1 MIDLWNSII
10 ELLIAPKLYPEM
22 IWMIIPLV
30 IVTIVMTFYFGMYK
44 REQLGWNTA
53 VGNSLVLIFVSI
65 DLLRHIFNLSSPGSV
80 FNYTEVPFKSVVAGL
95 IFLEGLLLM
104 FINMMHFLP
113 KKISFAISS
122 PLPVNLTAYLV
133 MTIVYTEMV
142 FDFATLCAAA
152 IIFIGFYGILKFVQ
166 LAERALIKK
175 IALAKVAEEK
185 KEIDTSKKE
194 LEKEKAQLALKEKMI
209 KKEEE
214 LEKLEEKGTKK
225 AIGKKG
231 SATPKKKKSKR
242 KITVKVKK
250 RGKKKK

>member
-65 DLLRHIFNLSSPGSV
+65 DLFRHIFNLTSPGTSIN
-80 FNYTEVPFKSVVAGL
+80 FIEVPFKSIVAGI
-95 IFLEGLLLM
+95 IFIEGLFLM

-113 KKISFAISS
+113 KRISFAISS

-142 FDFATLCAAA
+142 FDLATLCAAI
-152 IIFIGFYGILKFVQ
+152 IIFIAFYTILKLIQ
-166 LAERALIKK
+166 LAERTLIKK
-175 IALAKVAEEK
+175 VAYAKVAEEK
-185 KEIDTSKKE
+185 AEIDSSKKE
-194 LEKEKAQLALKEKMI
+194 LVKEKAQLALKEKML

-214 LEKLEEKGTKK
+214 LEKLEEKKT
-225 AIGKKG
+225 GKEN
-231 SATPKKKKSKR
+231 PKKKKK
-242 KITVKVKK
+242 KLIVKVKK
-250 RGKKKK
+250 KAKKKK

>member
-1 MIDLWNSII
+1 MIDLWNSVI

-30 IVTIVMTFYFGMYK
+30 IVTVVMTFYFGMYR

-53 VGNSLVLIFVSI
+53 VGNSMVLIFVSI
-65 DLLRHIFNLSSPGSV
+65 DLFRHIFNLTSPGTTLN
-80 FNYTEVPFKSVVAGL
+80 FIEVPFKSVVAGI
-95 IFLEGLLLM
+95 IFIEGLFLM

-113 KKISFAISS
+113 KRISFAISS

-142 FDFATLCAAA
+142 FDFATLCAAV
-152 IIFIGFYGILKFVQ
+152 IIFIAFYSILKFVQ

-175 IALAKVAEEK
+175 VAYARVAEEK
-185 KEIDTSKKE
+185 AEIDTSKKE
-194 LEKEKAQLALKEKMI
+194 LAKEKAQLELKEKML

-214 LEKLEEKGTKK
+214 LEKLGEKKTKK
-225 AIGKKG
+225 SIGKENPQKG
-231 SATPKKKKSKR
+231 KKKIIIKVKKKSK
-242 KITVKVKK
+242 
-250 RGKKKK
+250 KKK